1 MVANK
6 KGHDSPTLLVR
17 SVCDDTKRVETIG
30 EGRGMG
36 GGFGPQ
42 AAAVGSVNVAKL
54 GANDELGCCGGHAV
68 YRCTGDE
75 RGRYTAVSPDV
86 SALGGGAKPRAVDG
100 RGFMVMPQ
108 GLRGAVMNNTGNNG
122 PRQLFRVVDPW
133 ETRFWLRHGTC
144 KHPPR
149 AAVKE
154 ILQGNP

>member
-1 MVANK
+1 M
-6 KGHDSPTLLVR
+6 
-17 SVCDDTKRVETIG
+17 
-30 EGRGMG
+30 
-36 GGFGPQ
+36 
-42 AAAVGSVNVAKL
+42 
-54 GANDELGCCGGHAV
+54 V
-68 YRCTGDE
+68 YRCAGDE
-75 RGRYTAVSPDV
+75 RGRNTAMSPDV

-108 GLRGAVMNNTGNNG
+108 GLRGAVINNTGNNG

>member
-1 MVANK
+1 
-6 KGHDSPTLLVR
+6 
-17 SVCDDTKRVETIG
+17 
-30 EGRGMG
+30 MG

-54 GANDELGCCGGHAV
+54 DANDELGCCGGHAV

-75 RGRYTAVSPDV
+75 RGRYTAMSPDV
-86 SALGGGAKPRAVDG
+86 SALGGGVKPRSVER

-108 GLRGAVMNNTGNNG
+108 RLRGCLLSKTGNNR

-133 ETRFWLRHGTC
+133 ETCFWLRHGTC

-149 AAVKE
+149 AVTKE
-154 ILQGNP
+154 VLQGNP